1 MSLFL
6 SFGKY
11 VLQRWENQSGFMEMD
26 IRAEAGPPL
35 EMEIKIEEME
45 IKIEAEPQPDKIKIG
60 RANRLLPLYCFEQVL
75 NITFDEIDNRGQ
87 GVVVGNY
94 AEVQCTSQKV
104 TGAVGNIKL
113 IR

>member
-35 EMEIKIEEME
+35 EME